1 MLFWII
7 WAVVVLAVA
16 CVFAASLRSYLI
28 HRGAGDR
35 WHFRRR
41 WGDASI
47 VALEAQFYLA
57 PRIAEAELREM
68 LAGKKGRVNEQ
79 EFLDAVSFS
88 RALNELQSTGGR
100 TR

>member
-1 MLFWII
+1 MLFWAI

-28 HRGAGDR
+28 HRRTGKR
-35 WHFRRR
+35 WRFRRR
-41 WGDASI
+41 WGDAHI
-47 VALEAQFYLA
+47 IALEAQFYLA
-57 PRIAEAELREM
+57 PHIAQAELREM
-68 LAGKKGRVNEQ
+68 LASKKGRVNEQ

-100 TR
+100 SR